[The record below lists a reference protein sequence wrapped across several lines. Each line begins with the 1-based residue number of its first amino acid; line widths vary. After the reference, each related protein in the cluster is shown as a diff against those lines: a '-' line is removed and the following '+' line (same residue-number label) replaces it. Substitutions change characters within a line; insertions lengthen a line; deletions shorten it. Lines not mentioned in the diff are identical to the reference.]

1 MFPTRQLGL
10 LAAIAALPVLTGCTV
25 TKTQFQNTAGGAG
38 GELAAAATTLEYV
51 HEGRLNRAYASSA
64 FASYRDA
71 LLITEKQLPTVP
83 GAPDRATI
91 EELLT
96 LYRPAYR
103 AVEQPCLDDSCD
115 WRAQVE
121 ALKKASEALVKAA
134 DQ

>member
-1 MFPTRQLGL
+1 MFPMRRLGW
-10 LAAIAALPVLTGCTV
+10 LAAIAALPLLSGCGV
-25 TKTQFQNTAGGAG
+25 TRTQFQNTAGGAG
-38 GELAAAATTLEYV
+38 GELAAAATTLQYV

-71 LLITEKQLPTVP
+71 LLITEKQLPSVP

-91 EELLT
+91 EQLLK

-103 AVEQPCLDDSCD
+103 AVEQPCLEDSCD
-115 WRAQVE
+115 WPGQVD
-121 ALKKASEALVKAA
+121 ALRQASEALGKAA

>member
-1 MFPTRQLGL
+1 MISTRSMAL
-10 LAAIAALPVLTGCTV
+10 LAAIAAIPVLSGCEV
-25 TKTQFQNTAGGAG
+25 TKTQFQNTAGGA

-71 LLITEKQLPTVP
+71 LLVTEKQLPTVP
-83 GAPDRATI
+83 GAPDTGPVA
-91 EELLT
+91 ELLT

-115 WRAQVE
+115 WRAQVD